1 MCLAVPAKI
10 ESVDK
15 TSAIVDFGGTKRK
28 ISLGVLN
35 GVKKG
40 DHVLV
45 HAGFAIGKV
54 STDEA
59 LDTLKVL
66 GELKAV
72 IREDIKERE

>member
-28 ISLGVLN
+28 ISLGVLT

-45 HAGFAIGKV
+45 HAGYAIGKV

-66 GELKAV
+66 DELKAV
-72 IREDIKERE
+72 IREDIKKRR

>member
-10 ESVDK
+10 ESIDK

-28 ISLGVLN
+28 ISLGVLS

-54 STDEA
+54 SISEA

-66 GELKAV
+66 DELKAV
-72 IREDIKERE
+72 IREDIKKRR